1 VRNGLGLTRQDK
13 RIDGLRGN
21 ARALFGADLNDSRYW
36 PSRSSHGLSRMLG
49 QGAALKGCA
58 ARTGTPASTLDRD
71 ILAKPSAVMPFFTK

>member
-1 VRNGLGLTRQDK
+1 
-13 RIDGLRGN
+13 
-21 ARALFGADLNDSRYW
+21 
-36 PSRSSHGLSRMLG
+36 MLG